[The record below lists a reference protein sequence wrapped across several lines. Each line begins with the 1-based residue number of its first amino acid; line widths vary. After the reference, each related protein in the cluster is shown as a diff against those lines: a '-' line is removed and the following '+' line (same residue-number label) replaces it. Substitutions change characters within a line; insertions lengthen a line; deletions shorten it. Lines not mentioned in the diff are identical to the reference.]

1 MAVIAAVARL
11 MQGPA
16 AALDCAETLLRLDRF
31 DAIIDVRSP
40 GEFAEDHIPGAVNC
54 PVLDDAERVEIGTLH
69 KQVSAFAARRRGAAL
84 VAANIARHLQSPA
97 FERPREWRPLVYCW
111 RGGQR
116 SGAMNH
122 VLGRIGWHSAQLAGG
137 YRAYRRAVL
146 DALETLPLRF
156 SFRVV
161 CGTTGSGKSRLL
173 RHLRTCGAQVLDL
186 EELARHRG
194 SVLGDLPAAPQPSQK
209 WFESQLWA
217 ALRALDTER
226 PVFVESESRKI
237 GALRVPDALI
247 GHMRAAP
254 CVLLELPLAE
264 RVRLLREE
272 YLHFE
277 QDVAALGTQL
287 DCLAVLHGRERVG
300 QWKKLAAQSRW
311 NAMVQRLLVEHYDP
325 AYLRSIGRNFA
336 QVGQARRVTA
346 ERADESEYARLA
358 QELAAAPG

>member
-1 MAVIAAVARL
+1 
-11 MQGPA
+11 
-16 AALDCAETLLRLDRF
+16 
-31 DAIIDVRSP
+31 
-40 GEFAEDHIPGAVNC
+40 
-54 PVLDDAERVEIGTLH
+54 
-69 KQVSAFAARRRGAAL
+69 
-84 VAANIARHLQSPA
+84 
-97 FERPREWRPLVYCW
+97 
-111 RGGQR
+111 
-116 SGAMNH
+116 MNH
-122 VLGRIGWHSAQLAGG
+122 VLGRIGWHSAPVAGG

-287 DCLAVLHGRERVG
+287 DCLAALHGRERVG